1 MKENRNKMMF
11 RSSVLAA
18 VLFAFVMSSV
28 FNNDPINKE
37 KEKVILEGLMKFLD
51 IVHFDP
57 QVINDEF
64 SQKVFDDY
72 INDLDFG
79 KRFITQED
87 IDKLE
92 PYRLLIDDQVRIKD
106 LEFFDKTAEMMDM
119 AVDRAEIIFNEV
131 VDMDFDYSKSEKII
145 IDTDEKLHAA
155 NEVELKDYWRKSIK
169 YDVLSRF
176 QRKLDDQAKLE
187 DKSKIK
193 SEKELMAEAK
203 KQSKKSFSDWFK
215 RLNKQRRS
223 DRYETF
229 LNSIANY
236 FDPHTDYFSPKDKQD
251 FDITMGGKLI
261 GIGARLTEEDDY
273 TKVASIVP
281 GGPAYKG
288 KELEVDDLITK
299 VQQDGEEPVDVVGMR
314 LDDVVQ
320 MIRGEE
326 GTKVTLSI
334 RKPDGSEMDITI
346 KREEVIIDES
356 FARSLILD
364 LPGVIGN
371 IGYIKLPKFYSSFEK
386 EDGNS
391 CAEDVAI
398 ELEKL
403 KSKNVNGVILD
414 LRNNSGGSLQ
424 DVVTMSGLFIEE
436 GPIVQVKPKGRS
448 PYVHKDNDDNV
459 QYDGPLIVMVNNFSA
474 SASEILAAA
483 LQDYGRAIIVGS
495 NSTFGKGTVQRFYD
509 LDRAYSG
516 NQFKPLGELKVTV
529 QKFYR
534 VDGGSTQLKGVESD
548 IVLPDNFYYLET
560 GEKDYENAMEWSEIA
575 AVPFKQD
582 VVELNRIADVKAK
595 SMLRIENNEK
605 FNMVLE
611 NAKRLKEN
619 RETKEISLNKDEYL
633 AMMAERKKEADKYGD
648 IFDKDIEGFAVLNLD
663 DDIEYIEMDESR
675 KIRNEE
681 WIKDVKKDFYLQETL
696 SILRDMI
703 ELEESFASIEEKITK
718 IKP

>member
-1 MKENRNKMMF
+1 MF

-18 VLFAFVMSSV
+18 VLFAFVMSSM

-72 INDLDFG
+72 INDLDIG
-79 KRFITQED
+79 KRKRFITQQD
-87 IDKLE
+87 IDQLE

-106 LEFFDKTAEMMDM
+106 LEFFDKSAEMMDM

-131 VDMDFDYSKSEKII
+131 VDMDFDYSKDEKII
-145 IDTDEKLHAA
+145 IDSDVKDHAV
-155 NEVELKDYWRKSIK
+155 NDSELKDYWRKSLK

-176 QRKLDDQAKLE
+176 QRKLNDQSKLAF
-187 DKSKIK
+187 DK
-193 SEKELMAEAK
+193 EKRTEEELMAEAK

-261 GIGARLTEEDDY
+261 GIGARLTEQDDY

-299 VQQDGEEPVDVVGMR
+299 VQQEDKEAVDVVGMR

-334 RKPDGSEMDITI
+334 RKPDGSEKDITI

-398 ELEKL
+398 ELKKL
-403 KSKNVNGVILD
+403 KDKNVNGVILD

-548 IVLPDNFYYLET
+548 IVLPDNFYYLDT
-560 GEKDYENAMEWSEIA
+560 GEKDYENAMEWSEIES
-575 AVPFKQD
+575 VPFNQD

-595 SMLRIENNEK
+595 SQVRIENNEK
-605 FNMVLE
+605 FNMVLD
-611 NAKRLKEN
+611 NAKRLKDN
-619 RETKEISLNKDEYL
+619 SETTEISLNKEEYL
-633 AMMAERKKEADKYGD
+633 AMMAERKKEADKYDD
-648 IFDKDIEGFAVLNLD
+648 IFDKEIDGFVALNLE
-663 DDIEYIEMDESR
+663 DDIPYIEMDESR
-675 KIRNEE
+675 KIRNDE
-681 WIKDVKKDFYLQETL
+681 WVKDVRKDFYLQETL